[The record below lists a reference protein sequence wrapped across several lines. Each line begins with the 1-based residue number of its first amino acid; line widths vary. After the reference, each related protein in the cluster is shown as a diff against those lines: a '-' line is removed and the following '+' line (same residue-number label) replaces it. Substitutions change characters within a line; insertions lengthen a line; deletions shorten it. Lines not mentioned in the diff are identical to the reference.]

1 MKTLYILIASFA
13 LVGCQKSNE
22 DIAKSLIN
30 DYIKA
35 SANDPES
42 YEPVEFDKLDTLK
55 TFYAYSKEY
64 LENKEKYDDKFRN
77 YEDYNTI
84 RDSLK
89 KAFVPEF
96 TGFMMRHKFRAKNGF
111 GAKILNSKV
120 FYFDKELSKVDSLAD
135 TLD

>member
-1 MKTLYILIASFA
+1 MKIIYILIASCA

-22 DIAKSLIN
+22 DIAKGLIN

-89 KAFVPEF
+89 KSFVPEF